1 MHAQNTELQFSPIDT
16 VQWFSPP
23 VSRNYFC
30 DFSKGMPTA
39 VERLPNSSGKT
50 PITHKSCQS
59 IPTIDLKIQ
68 SQPECRELFYLVGMV
83 RTPSAGDHISVA
95 LRKLLQGGRR
105 RVRLYTSL
113 QQKEQAV
120 WTSKIGYQVKEFN
133 LCMRRCKPLG
143 SLNSFLSYA
152 PQLYWARSGFL
163 VHLEAWQSL

>member
-1 MHAQNTELQFSPIDT
+1 MGAFPEGPRSPSIAAGIPLMIDKKMHAQKTELQFSPIDT

-68 SQPECRELFYLVGMV
+68 SQPESRELFYLVGMV
-83 RTPSAGDHISVA
+83 RTPSAGDHI
-95 LRKLLQGGRR
+95 
-105 RVRLYTSL
+105 
-113 QQKEQAV
+113 
-120 WTSKIGYQVKEFN
+120 
-133 LCMRRCKPLG
+133 
-143 SLNSFLSYA
+143 
-152 PQLYWARSGFL
+152 
-163 VHLEAWQSL
+163 